1 MVRGEEILQA
11 LVAICEGL
19 GLDTELDRSVPVNEK
34 ECPRFVVRSG
44 TIGMAPKEGERIETC
59 GRYWTAMP
67 QVEFYQAGGAPA
79 AMRAE
84 RVRLWSEFCDAFFA
98 SPVLGMLA
106 HGSLPEIECSM
117 VSPSAD
123 PQLSGFFIDLGLTF
137 KR

>member
-1 MVRGEEILQA
+1 MDRGEEILQA

-19 GLDTELDRSVPVNEK
+19 GVDTELDRPVPVNEK

-44 TIGMAPKEGERIETC
+44 VEVMAPADGARLETC

-67 QVEFYQAGGAPA
+67 QIEFYQAGGAPA

-84 RVRLWSEFCDAFFA
+84 NVRLWSEFRSAFFS
-98 SPVLGMLA
+98 SPVMGMLA
-106 HGSLPEIECSM
+106 HGSLPEIERNM
-117 VSPSAD
+117 TSPSAD
-123 PQLSGFFIDLGLTF
+123 PQISGFFIDLGLTF